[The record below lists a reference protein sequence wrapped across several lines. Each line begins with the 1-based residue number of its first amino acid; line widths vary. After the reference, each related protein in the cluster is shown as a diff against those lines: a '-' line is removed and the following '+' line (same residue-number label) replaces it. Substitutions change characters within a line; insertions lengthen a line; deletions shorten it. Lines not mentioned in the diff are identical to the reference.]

1 MRVFYSHPMKLYGSA
16 AERRE
21 ISLIEKHFA
30 GCEVVDPSAHQ
41 SSAVAG
47 RETEYYL
54 RLVDSCDCLVFSRFF
69 GYVTEGVKPE
79 VDHALSNGK
88 PVYELRD
95 GRFIPVAGPVVNLPM
110 RERLILRAKGALG
123 LGRSGSP

>member
-21 ISLIEKHFA
+21 VSLIEQRFV

-41 SSAVAG
+41 SGAEPG

-54 RLVDSCDCLVFSRFF
+54 GLVDSCDCLVFSRHF

-79 VDHALSNGK
+79 VDHALSKGMT
-88 PVYELRD
+88 VYELRD
-95 GRFIPVAGPVVNLPM
+95 GRFITVTGPVANLPM
-110 RERLILRAKGALG
+110 MERLILRAKGALG
-123 LGRSGSP
+123 MR

>member
-21 ISLIEKHFA
+21 ISLIQQRFA
-30 GCEVVDPSAHQ
+30 GSEVVDPSAEP
-41 SSAVAG
+41 G

-54 RLVDSCDCLVFSRFF
+54 NLVDSCDCLVFSRHF
-69 GYVTEGVKPE
+69 GYITEGVRPE
-79 VDHALSNGK
+79 IDRALSKGK

-95 GRFIPVAGPVVNLPM
+95 GSFILVTGPVANLPM
-110 RERLILRAKGALG
+110 GERLILRAKGALG
-123 LGRSGSP
+123 LGRP